1 MATPAQLGLIDAASP
16 VIEEIIYF
24 HDHVILVLILITCL
38 IFYSILVLI
47 SSKYIYR
54 FLTDGHVIETV

>member
-1 MATPAQLGLIDAASP
+1 MATPAQLGLMDAASP

-24 HDHVILVLILITCL
+24 HDHVMLVLILITCL